1 MAGWSMAGSLLKND
15 ASTGPTCATGCASD
29 RLSPENSYWQSQWHT
44 GRVTRWLAV
53 GVMACLGLSASGC
66 RPKANPET
74 LALVRNEL
82 ALDRNQVAIE
92 KLNGVPGADAS
103 YLRAIA
109 MTRQGLESAAA
120 EQIALA
126 MSSDSGNARYPAF
139 ELRMKVLNK
148 VPEVEAN
155 AKALVEVCRPRM
167 SDAAVALMAATGYG
181 AQRLGNE
188 AMESYRTA
196 VSLADQIP
204 EFWPEMLNMA
214 ISMQDLKT
222 AESLLNKMSEVDPD
236 EMFVRRQRVLVLSG
250 LGRHDDAL
258 QIAQELYTRN
268 EQSIDLAMLLAQV
281 LQAAPA
287 TPERELEF
295 ADLVSRHSTHVPLTI
310 LYGHTL
316 ARRGQLPKAITLLN
330 QLLPKLPVEQ
340 RGALL
345 PVLVGLPLEAGDAA
359 LAEAQLT
366 LHRVAINQPA
376 LTMYYEGRI
385 RFLQKRYVESA
396 KALASVVKS
405 LRQMK
410 SPPQQLLDESL
421 FWMGKATFDANVEAR
436 INQAIDAAGSS
447 GKVPEAVAPASAP
460 AETAPA
466 ETAPAPAA
474 GPVQS
479 EKPAE
484 TAPEK
489 PAETPAGK
497 SPSL

>member
-1 MAGWSMAGSLLKND
+1 MTPVLLPDLLPICPLNCEGTFVS
-15 ASTGPTCATGCASD
+15 AATQQAEASD
-29 RLSPENSYWQSQWHT
+29 NRS
-44 GRVTRWLAV
+44 
-53 GVMACLGLSASGC
+53 
-66 RPKANPET
+66 K
-74 LALVRNEL
+74 
-82 ALDRNQVAIE
+82 
-92 KLNGVPGADAS
+92 
-103 YLRAIA
+103 
-109 MTRQGLESAAA
+109 
-120 EQIALA
+120 
-126 MSSDSGNARYPAF
+126 
-139 ELRMKVLNK
+139 
-148 VPEVEAN
+148 
-155 AKALVEVCRPRM
+155 
-167 SDAAVALMAATGYG
+167 G
-181 AQRLGNE
+181 AQNRSKSS
-188 AMESYRTA
+188 A
-196 VSLADQIP
+196 
-204 EFWPEMLNMA
+204 A

-410 SPPQQLLDESL
+410 SPPQQLLEESL